1 MTTIRAFFLQIGAL
15 FQFLKKGRGDLPP
28 PPCSYVPPH
37 EVEPANT
44 SSSQENIVT
53 NDIEREE
60 NITLQNHE
68 ISPEKNIIQSS
79 IKKHV
84 SHDTRANNSKRLE
97 HKKSVIILGNSMTKL
112 LNGWEM
118 EKTIQCNC
126 KIYVE
131 TFSGATTSC
140 MEDYVKQSSRNPHRL
155 FHFACWD
162 ERSIL
167 CKILYG
173 NHQINNKSGPST

>member
-1 MTTIRAFFLQIGAL
+1 M
-15 FQFLKKGRGDLPP
+15 KKGRGDFPS
-28 PPCSYVPPH
+28 PPCSYTPPH

-53 NDIEREE
+53 KDIEREE
-60 NITLQNHE
+60 NITLQSHE

-79 IKKHV
+79 IKKHA

-97 HKKSVIILGNSMTKL
+97 HQKSVIILGNSMTKL

-126 KIYVE
+126 RIYVK
-131 TFSGATTSC
+131 TFSVIEVNLHLKELSKEKDVFLTQ
-140 MEDYVKQSSRNPHRL
+140 ERL
-155 FHFACWD
+155 KL
-162 ERSIL
+162 SIL
-167 CKILYG
+167 IEFNY
-173 NHQINNKSGPST
+173 I